1 MRYILD
7 DLGYI
12 ETISFLHEIEC
23 NNKTCTEYTG
33 SIPEGYSSLLEWS
46 ENAVIQAYK
55 IVNGNL
61 TYDANKQTEL
71 ETEWARQQLPKE
83 SYISCIAKSGGVTT
97 TTTTPGID
105 TWDVVPLVV
114 ECSLGSSF
122 TLVDN
127 QIVIGPGVNAVEVSA
142 QAYYIS
148 NITDGDVIRIGV
160 CLNNTGTAVRA
171 LLRAGGIYITYS
183 TPPRIVPVKEGD
195 VLDLRVSNGARTGM
209 LVSSGV
215 DTFITVRK
223 VS

>member
-55 IVNGNL
+55 ITNGNL
-61 TYDANKQTEL
+61 VYDASKEAEL
-71 ETEWARQQLPKE
+71 EANWEKQLAPKE
-83 SYISCIAKSGGVTT
+83 SYISCIAKSGGVSTT
-97 TTTTPGID
+97 TTNGLIAN
-105 TWDVVPLVV
+105 WDIVPL
-114 ECSLGSSF
+114 EIESSYGNGF
-122 TLVDN
+122 TLVNN
-127 QIVIGPGVNAVEVSA
+127 QIVVGSGVNAIEVSA
-142 QAYYIS
+142 QGYFIS
-148 NITDGDVIRIGV
+148 NVNDGDVIRIGV
-160 CLNNTGTAVRA
+160 CLNNTDTAVRA
-171 LLRAGGIYITYS
+171 LTRAGGIYITYS

-195 VLDLRVSNGARTGM
+195 VLDLRASNGARTGM

-215 DTFITVRK
+215 DTFITVKK